1 MGTEEE
7 EEPEEEEKEEAEP
20 EEEEEEEKEEE
31 EEVDPCDLT
40 AHGFEFYANKDSPM
54 HKVEEVEAD
63 GVTSESIVIV
73 LKSGN
78 PLKDPTDLVEFA
90 TECLNEFPCPGFYT
104 DARLTNVV
112 SQAMMNA
119 TQIYKG
125 NCIGLYVRVSEE

>member
-1 MGTEEE
+1 MGELTEEE

-20 EEEEEEEKEEE
+20 EEEEKEEE

-40 AHGFEFYANKDSPM
+40 EHGFEFYANKDSPM

-63 GVTSESIVIV
+63 GVTYEPVIV

-90 TECLNEFPCPGFYT
+90 TECRNEFPCTGFYT

-119 TQIYKG
+119 TQTYKG
-125 NCIGLYVRVSEE
+125 HCIGLYVRVSEEQR